1 MCICTVSF
9 SLVSILN
16 YIIRKYKRGINTPAK
31 KISKLT
37 RLLIVIIHKS
47 IVKKTYKVA
56 KIELNM

>member
-1 MCICTVSF
+1 MH
-9 SLVSILN
+9 LHSIVFL
-16 YIIRKYKRGINTPAK
+16 GIYSYLLYESTKGESIHQQK